1 MCYARCGMN
10 KTSVVVIA
18 LFTAAVVGWLSIQEH
33 DTSPRPVP
41 SAAPTA
47 DAGAPVV
54 EPVDDLGEGG
64 APPLAVDGGLD
75 DLALTLDG
83 GFEMPDGGK
92 LPELTDAPKSV
103 HFGVVLV
110 QFKGAQGAK
119 PDARSYEEAKALA
132 GELAVIAKEDFEA
145 AVKKGD
151 PGSTENAG
159 RMFRN
164 ILEPQPEA
172 VLFSLEKGEVS
183 DPVDTPRGIWIVKRV
198 K

>member
-33 DTSPRPVP
+33 DTSPRPVA
-41 SAAPTA
+41 SAAASA
-47 DAGAPVV
+47 DAGAPDAGPS
-54 EPVDDLGEGG
+54 EDLGEGG
-64 APPLAVDGGLD
+64 APSLTLDGGLG
-75 DLALTLDG
+75 DLDLTIDG

-103 HFGVVLV
+103 HFGVVLI

-119 PDARSYEEAKALA
+119 ADARSYEDAKALA
-132 GELAVIAKEDFEA
+132 NEIAPLAKEDFAA

-164 ILEPQPEA
+164 ILEPAPEA
-172 VLFSLEKGEVS
+172 ALFSLAKGEVS